1 MFCECAITIN
11 LLDLSQKGAKCFD
24 AGFCLVIFANTVNK
38 YKRIMGIA
46 ERKIRQKEEFRA
58 SILEAAWLQVLSDGW
73 QSLSIRKIAD
83 AIEYS
88 IPVIYN
94 HFENKEA
101 ILLEFTK
108 EGFQKLAD
116 KLQEVKDALTSPDE
130 QLEAIAHAYWDFAFE
145 NKEYYQLMFGLG
157 IPACDRVNQIIEMK
171 NMTSIMILTIK
182 EALQLKNDNETDFF
196 LKYHTYFSI
205 LHGLVSIH
213 MIQTQAKPNPHD
225 KMILQDAVSGFIR
238 SLGTK

>member
-1 MFCECAITIN
+1 
-11 LLDLSQKGAKCFD
+11 
-24 AGFCLVIFANTVNK
+24 
-38 YKRIMGIA
+38 MGIA
-46 ERKIRQKEEFRA
+46 ERKIRQKEEFRT
-58 SILEAAWLQVLSDGW
+58 SILEAAWLQVLTDGW

-116 KLQEVKDALTSPDE
+116 ALQFVKDQHTDPSA

-157 IPACDRVNQIIEMK
+157 IPACDRVKQVAEMK
-171 NMTSIMILTIK
+171 TMTMVMITTIQ
-182 EALQLKNDNETDFF
+182 EAIAGSKNSDADYF

-205 LHGLVSIH
+205 LHGLVSIQ
-213 MIQTQAKPNPHD
+213 MIEKAEKPGPEK
-225 KMILQDAVSGFIR
+225 KMILQDAISGFITALVV
-238 SLGTK
+238 S

>member
-1 MFCECAITIN
+1 
-11 LLDLSQKGAKCFD
+11 
-24 AGFCLVIFANTVNK
+24 
-38 YKRIMGIA
+38 MGIA
-46 ERKIRQKEEFRA
+46 ERKIRQKEEFRT
-58 SILEAAWLQVLSDGW
+58 SILEAAWLQVLADGW

-116 KLQEVKDALTSPDE
+116 ALQSVKDQHADPSA

-157 IPACDRVNQIIEMK
+157 IPACDRVNQVAEMK
-171 NMTSIMILTIK
+171 TMSMVMITTIQD
-182 EALQLKNDNETDFF
+182 AIAGSKNRDVDYF

-205 LHGLVSIH
+205 LHGLVSIQ
-213 MIQTQAKPNPHD
+213 MIEKAGKPD
-225 KMILQDAVSGFIR
+225 AEKKMILQDAISGFINALVVR
-238 SLGTK
+238 

>member
-1 MFCECAITIN
+1 
-11 LLDLSQKGAKCFD
+11 
-24 AGFCLVIFANTVNK
+24 
-38 YKRIMGIA
+38 MGIA

-58 SILEAAWLQVLSDGW
+58 SILEAAWQQVLSDGW

-116 KLQEVKDALTSPDE
+116 VLLEVKNKHNEPSE
-130 QLEAIAHAYWDFAFE
+130 QLEAMAHAYWDFAFE
-145 NKEYYQLMFGLG
+145 HKEYYQLMFGLG
-157 IPACDRVNQIIEMK
+157 IPACEMVNQIAEMK
-171 NMTSIMILTIK
+171 LMTSVMISTIQ
-182 EALQLKNDNETDFF
+182 EAIASSSNTETNYF
-196 LKYHTYFSI
+196 LKYHTYLSI
-205 LHGLVSIH
+205 LHGLVSIE
-213 MIQTQAKPNPHD
+213 MIQKIGKPDPEK
-225 KMILQDAVSGFIR
+225 KMILQDAISGFIK
-238 SLGTK
+238 SLVIN

>member
-1 MFCECAITIN
+1 
-11 LLDLSQKGAKCFD
+11 
-24 AGFCLVIFANTVNK
+24 
-38 YKRIMGIA
+38 MGIA

-58 SILEAAWLQVLSDGW
+58 SILEAAWLQVLTDGW

-116 KLQEVKDALTSPDE
+116 ALVEVKSRSTEPSE
-130 QLEAIAHAYWDFAFE
+130 QLEAMAHAYWDFAFE
-145 NKEYYQLMFGLG
+145 HKEYYQLMFGLG
-157 IPACDRVNQIIEMK
+157 IPACEMVNQIAEMK
-171 NMTSIMILTIK
+171 HMTGIMITTIQ
-182 EALQLKNDNETDFF
+182 EAIASSSNTETNYF
-196 LKYHTYFSI
+196 LKYHTYLSI
-205 LHGLVSIH
+205 LHGLVSIE
-213 MIQTQAKPNPHD
+213 MIQKVGKPDPE
-225 KMILQDAVSGFIR
+225 KKLILQDAISGFIK
-238 SLGTK
+238 SLTIK

>member
-1 MFCECAITIN
+1 
-11 LLDLSQKGAKCFD
+11 
-24 AGFCLVIFANTVNK
+24 
-38 YKRIMGIA
+38 MGIA
-46 ERKIRQKEEFRA
+46 ERKIRQKEEFKA

-116 KLQEVKDALTSPDE
+116 ALEQAKNKHTGPAG
-130 QLEAIAHAYWDFAFE
+130 QLEAMAYAYWDFAFD
-145 NKEYYQLMFGLG
+145 NKEFYQLMFGLG
-157 IPACDRVNQIIEMK
+157 IPACDRVNQVIEMK
-171 NMTSIMILTIK
+171 VMSMVMISTIK
-182 EALQLKNDNETDFF
+182 EAIAQSKNKDADYF

-205 LHGLVSIH
+205 LHGLVSIQ
-213 MIQTQAKPNPHD
+213 MIEKAGKPSAE
-225 KMILQDAVSGFIR
+225 KKIILQDAISGFITA
-238 SLGTK
+238 LVAI

>member
-1 MFCECAITIN
+1 
-11 LLDLSQKGAKCFD
+11 
-24 AGFCLVIFANTVNK
+24 
-38 YKRIMGIA
+38 MGIA

-108 EGFQKLAD
+108 EGFEKLAD
-116 KLQEVKDALTSPDE
+116 TLAEVKGRHLEPAA
-130 QLEAIAHAYWDFAFE
+130 QLEAMAHAYWDFAFE
-145 NKEYYQLMFGLG
+145 HKEYYQLMFGLG
-157 IPACDRVNQIIEMK
+157 IPACDRVNQIAEMK
-171 NMTSIMILTIK
+171 QMATVMISTIK
-182 EALQLKNDNETDFF
+182 EAIAMSSRKDTDFF
-196 LKYHTYFSI
+196 LKYHTYLSI
-205 LHGLVSIH
+205 LHGLVSIQ
-213 MIQTQAKPNPHD
+213 MIQKEGKPD
-225 KMILQDAVSGFIR
+225 ESKKMILQDAISGFIS
-238 SLGTK
+238 SLVTV